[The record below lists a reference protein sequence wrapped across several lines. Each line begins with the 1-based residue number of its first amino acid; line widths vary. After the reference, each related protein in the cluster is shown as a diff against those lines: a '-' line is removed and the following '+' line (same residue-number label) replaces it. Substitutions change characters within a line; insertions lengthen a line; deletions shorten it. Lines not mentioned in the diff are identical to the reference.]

1 MRNIQ
6 NSRGL
11 VAFVKFADK
20 ASIIGAY
27 IVAVLMAFLI
37 GLQFFK

>member
-6 NSRGL
+6 NSKGL
-11 VAFVKFADK
+11 EAFVKFADK
-20 ASIIGAY
+20 ASTIGVF
-27 IVAVLMAFLI
+27 IVAALMAFLI